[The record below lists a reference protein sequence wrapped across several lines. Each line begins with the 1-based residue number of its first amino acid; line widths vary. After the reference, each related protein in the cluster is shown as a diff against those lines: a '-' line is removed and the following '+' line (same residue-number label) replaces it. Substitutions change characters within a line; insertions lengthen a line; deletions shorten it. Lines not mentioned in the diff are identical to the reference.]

1 MTYFN
6 PICAD
11 VGTRTAA
18 PARWQKPGIAWYAAD
33 YQAHGNAAAGGQA
46 SAFIMNICKTGA
58 WCEQKGRLGAP
69 GFCKG
74 SGKAMIYLC
83 CSFVFREVL
92 LWKHPGRVLFYF

>member
-6 PICAD
+6 PICA
-11 VGTRTAA
+11 
-18 PARWQKPGIAWYAAD
+18 ARWQKPGIAWYAAD
-33 YQAHGNAAAGGQA
+33 CQAHGNAAAGGQA

-69 GFCKG
+69 GSCKG
-74 SGKAMIYLC
+74 SGKAMICLC
-83 CSFVFREVL
+83 CSSVFREVL